1 VQEAQH
7 LSALS
12 IAAFSR
18 LISSFSALT
27 GRLSFVSQARAAG
40 APSVVVC
47 GGVNSLGKVP
57 LPPIVRSVVIARD
70 ADPVGSPADQD
81 LYRGVVRRLGQNLK
95 VGVTARPNDI

>member
-1 VQEAQH
+1 
-7 LSALS
+7 
-12 IAAFSR
+12 